1 MIRQGS
7 GEPLV
12 LLHGIT
18 LTEHSWQG
26 VVPHL
31 ASSHDVI
38 VPTALGHHGGR
49 APGRMP
55 VVMTDVIG
63 DAERTLDELG
73 LDRAHLVGN
82 SMGGWAALEL
92 ARRGRALS
100 VCAISPAGLWESG
113 GEDMERVY
121 AILRAAIRDTRR
133 TRKLLP
139 LLARSRR
146 FRRYA
151 YRYLSADGGH
161 VPAAE
166 LIAGADDLI
175 ACQVIP
181 DPATPEALPALDPV
195 PCPVTI
201 AWGTVD
207 RLFPLD
213 RYRRNAE
220 RLVPG
225 ARFVVL
231 DGVGH
236 VPMLDDPELVARTIL
251 AAAEPPAR

>member
-18 LTEHSWQG
+18 FTERAWRDVVPYLTEH
-26 VVPHL
+26 HE
-31 ASSHDVI
+31 VI
-38 VPTALGHHGGR
+38 VPTALGHNGGPP
-49 APGRMP
+49 PGRTP
-55 VVMTDVIG
+55 VTMVDVIA

-73 LDRAHLVGN
+73 LERAHLAGN
-82 SMGGWAALEL
+82 SMGGWTALEL

-100 VCAISPAGLWESG
+100 VCDFSPAGMWESG
-113 GEDMERVY
+113 GEDMNRVY
-121 AILRAAIRDTRR
+121 GILRDSIRDVRR
-133 TRKLLP
+133 SRRLLP
-139 LLARSRR
+139 LLTRSRR

-151 YRYLSADGGH
+151 SRYTSADGAH

-166 LIAGADDLI
+166 LLAEADDLI
-175 ACQVIP
+175 ACEVIP
-181 DPATPEALPALDPV
+181 DPATPEALPPLDPL

-201 AWGTVD
+201 AWGSLD
-207 RLFPLD
+207 RLFPID
-213 RYRRNAE
+213 RYRLNTE

-251 AAAEPPAR
+251 AST